1 MAFPTTLDDFTNV
14 VDDDDDVMAN
24 DINELQEAIEAL
36 EAKVGI
42 DSSAVV
48 TSLDYKVNKFFV
60 SDRAVYIYQDD
71 ADIPDGWSKVAVTD
85 KVLAVKGGTNVYN
98 VSGGNTAGTF
108 TISTANM
115 PAHAHPYG
123 WNPGAGFERQ
133 SPGRPVMGGNTTYG
147 SWSDNT
153 DSTGGGD
160 GKYRPT
166 ACVGIIIAM
175 D

>member
-85 KVLAVKGGTNVYN
+85 KVLAVKGGSNAYN
-98 VSGGNTAGTF
+98 VNGGNAAGTF
-108 TISTANM
+108 SISVANM
-115 PAHAHPYG
+115 PAHTHVCNTYLSGSATNTG
-123 WNPGAGFERQ
+123 FLQGVNTSSKTVATGSAG
-133 SPGRPVMGGNTTYG
+133 G
-147 SWSDNT
+147 S
-153 DSTGGGD
+153 D

-175 D
+175 N

>member
-1 MAFPTTLDDFTNV
+1 MAFPTTLDSDFGTL
-14 VDDDDDVMAN
+14 VDSSTDYPEAAH
-24 DINELQEAIEAL
+24 INTLRRAIEGL

-42 DSSAVV
+42 NSSAVV

-85 KVLAVKGGTNVYN
+85 KVLAVKGGSNAYN
-98 VSGGNTAGTF
+98 VNGGNTGGTF
-108 TISTANM
+108 SISVANM
-115 PAHAHPYG
+115 PAHTHVCNTYLSGSATNTG
-123 WNPGAGFERQ
+123 FLQGVNTSSKTVATGSAG
-133 SPGRPVMGGNTTYG
+133 G
-147 SWSDNT
+147 S
-153 DSTGGGD
+153 D

-175 D
+175 N

>member
-71 ADIPDGWSKVAVTD
+71 ADKCRQLYSCR
-85 KVLAVKGGTNVYN
+85 
-98 VSGGNTAGTF
+98 
-108 TISTANM
+108 STCREI
-115 PAHAHPYG
+115 
-123 WNPGAGFERQ
+123 FF
-133 SPGRPVMGGNTTYG
+133 
-147 SWSDNT
+147 
-153 DSTGGGD
+153 
-160 GKYRPT
+160 
-166 ACVGIIIAM
+166 
-175 D
+175 